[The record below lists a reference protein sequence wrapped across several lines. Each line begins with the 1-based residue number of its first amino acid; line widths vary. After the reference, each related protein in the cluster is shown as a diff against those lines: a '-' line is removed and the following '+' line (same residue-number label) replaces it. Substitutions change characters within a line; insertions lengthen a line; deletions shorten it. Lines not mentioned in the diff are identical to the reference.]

1 MAIGLGLWPRLALA
15 FGPRGARLATLLEVR
30 MATLQMVLMG
40 YVTASK
46 PVPRYRWCF

>member
-1 MAIGLGLWPRLALA
+1 MATLGLGHR
-15 FGPRGARLATLLEVR
+15 PRGARLATLLEVR

-40 YVTASK
+40 YVTGSK